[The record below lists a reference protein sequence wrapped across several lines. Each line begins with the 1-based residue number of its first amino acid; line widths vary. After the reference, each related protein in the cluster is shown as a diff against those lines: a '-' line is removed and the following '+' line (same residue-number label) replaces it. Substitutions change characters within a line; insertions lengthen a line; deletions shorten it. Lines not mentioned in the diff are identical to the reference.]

1 MNHFSAKSRI
11 TIGLAGLLASV
22 MCAAV
27 LLGMLPDRTSA
38 ILEGRASLC
47 ESIAVAS
54 SDYISRGEVKRLN
67 AFLETIVDR
76 NPDVLSA
83 GVRRTS
89 GDLITELGDHV
100 SQWNSDASSRST
112 ETQVHVPVYSRSGKW
127 GSIEL
132 RFEHA
137 TPQNTLWLF
146 RNPWVRISIWVT
158 GACYLLFY
166 WYLGKMLKHLDPS
179 KTVPKRV
186 RAALDSLAEGLLV
199 IDREQRIVLANRSFA
214 DWIGQPPEKVIG
226 SLANK
231 LNWVQDEQKTPL
243 TNYPWVAALDEQ
255 KPQAGVMMGIV
266 NRAEQVQTLIANA
279 SPVLGVD
286 GKYRGVLVSF
296 DDVTQ
301 LEKTKRDLH
310 VAKQFADDANKAKSD
325 FLARMSHEIRTPM
338 NAILGY
344 TEVLQRGY
352 ADDEAQYQQHLCTIH
367 DSGEHLLAL
376 INDILDLS
384 KIESNRF
391 ELELREYSPHLL
403 ILQVIETLDI
413 KASQK
418 NIELVYEPEGELPDV
433 ILMDTV
439 RLRQAII
446 NLVGNAIKFTEKGC
460 VKIKAK
466 LIPGEKTLLGIEIQ
480 DSGIGISQDAIAR
493 IFEPFAQADTSITRQ
508 FGGTGLGLS
517 ICLQLAKKMG
527 GEVKVTSELGKGSQ
541 FLFTLDPGPIG
552 KVSQVDQHSV
562 RELAAKQRA
571 AKKHDTLKL
580 PKSRILVVDDGEAN
594 RQLASLFLK
603 RAGAVVETAE
613 NGKIAVEMASAK
625 HYDAILMDMQM
636 PVMDGVTATR
646 EISRLGI
653 KTPIIALT
661 ANVMHDDE
669 VKCREAGCVGFLEK
683 PIKMERLIETLTKI
697 FVTNKPR
704 SFELDS
710 MNSEVEVIAAGEQTT
725 EELSPARSNA
735 SSTRRASAVE
745 PALVS
750 ASTSQTHNGRNK
762 ASMNLG
768 NPSSSDDSRNL
779 SAKSISLNTASNAD
793 TQRQFAE
800 HVPAVQSSLPPIE
813 SFLPMDDLEI
823 YEIVADFTE
832 RLRGKIVEMRSLLEQ
847 GEFAMLRE
855 LAHWLKGAG
864 ETVGFREMTPPAA
877 KLEAHAK
884 QNNFEEC
891 NTHLRE
897 IESLTGR
904 IRLPDPPTG

>member
-1 MNHFSAKSRI
+1 MKYFSAKSRI

-54 SDYISRGEVKRLN
+54 SDYISRGEVKRLES
-67 AFLETIVDR
+67 FLETIVER
-76 NPDVLSA
+76 NERVLSA
-83 GVRRTS
+83 GVKRVS
-89 GDLITELGDHV
+89 GELVTEIGDHV
-100 SQWNSDASSRST
+100 RQWQKDSSNRST
-112 ETQVHVPVYSRSGKW
+112 ETQVHVPVYSSAGKW

-132 RFEHA
+132 RFEPA
-137 TPQNTLWLF
+137 NPQNMIWLF
-146 RNPWVRISIWVT
+146 KNPWVRISIWVT

-214 DWIGQPPEKVIG
+214 EWIGQSPEKIIG

-243 TNYPWVAALDEQ
+243 TRYPWVAALDEQ
-255 KPQAGVMMGIV
+255 RPQAGVMMGIV
-266 NRAEQVQTLIANA
+266 NRSEQVQTLIANA

-286 GKYRGVLVSF
+286 GNYRGVLVSF

-391 ELELREYSPHLL
+391 ELELRKFSPHLL
-403 ILQVIETLDI
+403 ILQVIETLEI
-413 KASQK
+413 KARQK
-418 NIELVYEPEGELPDV
+418 NIDLVYEPEGELPDEV
-433 ILMDTV
+433 LMDTV

-446 NLVGNAIKFTEKGC
+446 NLVGNAIKFTEKGS
-460 VKIKAK
+460 VRIKAR

-480 DSGIGISQDAIAR
+480 DSGIGISCDAIAR

-552 KVSQVDQHSV
+552 KLSQVDQNSV
-562 RELAAKQRA
+562 RELAALQRA
-571 AKKHDTLKL
+571 AKPAETLKL

-636 PVMDGVTATR
+636 PVMDGVTATK
-646 EISRLGI
+646 EITRLGI
-653 KTPIIALT
+653 KTPVIALT

-669 VKCREAGCVGFLEK
+669 VKCRNAGCAGFLEK
-683 PIKMERLIETLTKI
+683 PIKMERLIDTLTKL
-697 FVTNKPR
+697 FVTNPPR
-704 SFELDS
+704 SFEVGAAETVVQNTSDQSSKVVTESHSVAANTRGAKTWQPSLVEAGVQSHNSRIRNDQS
-710 MNSEVEVIAAGEQTT
+710 MNTNNQRSDDCVRNNVPVSAVSQSESSSFAGPQSEVQGSEG
-725 EELSPARSNA
+725 
-735 SSTRRASAVE
+735 
-745 PALVS
+745 
-750 ASTSQTHNGRNK
+750 
-762 ASMNLG
+762 
-768 NPSSSDDSRNL
+768 
-779 SAKSISLNTASNAD
+779 
-793 TQRQFAE
+793 
-800 HVPAVQSSLPPIE
+800 QSSLPPVE
-813 SFLPMDDLEI
+813 SILPMDDLEI
-823 YEIVADFTE
+823 YEIVTEFTE
-832 RLRGKIVEMRSLLEQ
+832 RLRGKVMEMRSLLEQ
-847 GEFAMLRE
+847 DEFAMLRDM
-855 LAHWLKGAG
+855 AHWLKGAG
-864 ETVGFREMTPPAA
+864 ETVGFREMTAPAA
-877 KLEAHAK
+877 KLEINSK
-884 QNNFEEC
+884 QNNREEC
-891 NTHLRE
+891 NVFLRE
-897 IESLTGR
+897 IESLTNR
-904 IRLPDPPTG
+904 IRLPNRPAS